1 MLNALQ
7 SLIDHRVLH
16 RDIKPSNIL
25 LRRQPLAAV
34 LADFGAAVV
43 LEQTLEHGVDS
54 KEAVCTPGYEAP
66 EVLWKRRYSYP
77 SDTWSMG
84 VSLVEGITK
93 QHPFGRGF
101 KNDQSLLQAMWIA
114 LYTGGSAA
122 DERQFVN
129 GKGGLERFRSMQ
141 CVTPNFLESM
151 QDRVAKILRDML
163 RAESSAR
170 RDPDALLA
178 T

>member
-1 MLNALQ
+1 MVNALK
-7 SLIDHRVLH
+7 SLVDHRVLH

-43 LEQTLEHGVDS
+43 LEQSLEHGVDS

-84 VSLVEGITK
+84 VALVEGITK
-93 QHPFGRGF
+93 QRLFGRA

-114 LYTGGSAA
+114 LYNGGSAA
-122 DERQFVN
+122 HEKQFVD
-129 GKGGLERFRSMQ
+129 GKADLQNWRRMQ
-141 CVTPNFLESM
+141 RVTPNFLKGM
-151 QDRVAKILRDML
+151 QERVAKILRDML
-163 RAESSAR
+163 KAESSAR
-170 RDPDALLA
+170 LDPAAVLA
-178 T
+178 M